1 MTMTPDEIIE
11 VVQAFKDGCEIE
23 CFHLGAGSWY
33 PVLKPKWDFSNYIY
47 RVKLVKPS
55 IDWSHVHEDFR
66 FMARNEYYPESRLF
80 THRPEI
86 SASMWQPTDGKVRS
100 TSVFASYKP
109 GTVDWQDSLVERPE
123 DE

>member
-55 IDWSHVHEDFR
+55 IDWSHVHSDYKW
-66 FMARNEYYPESRLF
+66 MARNKLGAMCLF
-80 THRPEI
+80 TAKPILECNSWSGRGWRCND
-86 SASMWQPTDGKVRS
+86 SLFR
-100 TSVFASYKP
+100 SYKP
-109 GTVDWQDSLVERPE
+109 GTVDWEDSLIERPE